1 MIVLSHFKGH
11 EVAGFGGAIKNLG
24 MGCASAAGKQA
35 QHTARPLIVEEICIG
50 CGKCVVVCPK
60 TAIAIQNEK
69 SSIKSQNASGV
80 LNV

>member
-24 MGCASAAGKQA
+24 MGCASAVGKQA
-35 QHTARPLIVEEICIG
+35 QHTARPLIIEEVCIG
-50 CGKCVVVCPK
+50 CGKCVGVCPK
-60 TAIAIQNEK
+60 TAITIQNEK
-69 SSIKSQNASGV
+69 SSIKSQNASGA